1 MKKYRIYVFRNEKI
15 FIAVTLVLLV
25 AFIIWFYVG
34 KDRNPEI
41 LLFQLPLL
49 IIMFLI
55 QPKDVRLYDDDTLEY
70 RQYIKNKSQKPISVQ
85 QIVSYKLETKNK
97 TKLTLVYFRDQLR
110 GSWMIRLSET
120 DISDLVAEFTRRNPA
135 IVKK

>member
-97 TKLTLVYFRDQLR
+97 NKLTLVYFRDQLR
-110 GSWMIRLSET
+110 GSWTIRLSET

>member
-1 MKKYRIYVFRNEKI
+1 M
-15 FIAVTLVLLV
+15 
-25 AFIIWFYVG
+25 G

-49 IIMFLI
+49 IILFLI

-97 TKLTLVYFRDQLR
+97 NKLTLVYFRDQLR
-110 GSWMIRLSET
+110 SSWKIRLSET
-120 DISDLVAEFTRRNPA
+120 DISDLVAEFTRCNPA